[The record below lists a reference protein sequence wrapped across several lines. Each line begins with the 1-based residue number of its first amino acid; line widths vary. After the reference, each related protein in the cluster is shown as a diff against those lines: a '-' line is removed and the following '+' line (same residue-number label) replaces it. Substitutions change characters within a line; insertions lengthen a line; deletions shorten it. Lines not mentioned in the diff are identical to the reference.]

1 MTALDW
7 GLLAIIVLSALMAA
21 AEGFFF
27 EIFFLAGSVVG
38 YLLAAWEYG
47 RIAPWFL
54 QFVSAPWMAN
64 TAGFL
69 TIFFGVILLAG
80 MAGRVSR
87 WIFRQAGLQW
97 FDRALGAAFGLVR
110 GIVIAVV
117 LVMSLV
123 AFSPGVDLVAQ
134 SRLGHYFLVF
144 GYGVSWLAPSEL
156 RGRLKQGIAK
166 VNMFVLQQQD
176 RGNLQK
182 ASEQKALEH

>member
-27 EIFFLAGSVVG
+27 EIFFLTGSVAG
-38 YLLAAWEYG
+38 YLLAAWEYSHVS
-47 RIAPWFL
+47 PWFL
-54 QFVSAPWMAN
+54 QFVSAPWVAN

-87 WIFRQAGLQW
+87 WVFRQAGLQW

-110 GIVIAVV
+110 GIVIATV
-117 LVMSLV
+117 LVMSMV
-123 AFSPGVDLVAQ
+123 AFSPGVNVVAQ
-134 SRLGHYFLVF
+134 SKLGHYFLVF
-144 GYGVSWLAPSEL
+144 GYGASWLAPAEL
-156 RGRLKQGIAK
+156 RGRLKQGIEK
-166 VNMFVLQQQD
+166 VNAFVLEQED
-176 RGNLQK
+176 HSGPQK
-182 ASEQKALEH
+182 TPSH

>member
-7 GLLAIIVLSALMAA
+7 GLLAIIVLSGLMAA

-69 TIFFGVILLAG
+69 TIFFCVILLAG

-156 RGRLKQGIAK
+156 HGRLKQGIAK

-182 ASEQKALEH
+182 ASGQKALEH